1 MIPVRFDTAVVVY
14 LLAVL
19 AISVLAAIHNAIR
32 RRAMH
37 VEPKPTRIFSCAK
50 CAHPYLDDHEL
61 EHSNCPRC
69 GTVNEPQ
76 RI

>member
-50 CAHPYLDDHEL
+50 CAHPYLDDHDL
-61 EHSNCPRC
+61 EHSRCPRC
-69 GTVNEPQ
+69 GMVNEPQ

>member
-19 AISVLAAIHNAIR
+19 AVIVAIAIR
-32 RRAMH
+32 NIVRQRAMYAA
-37 VEPKPTRIFSCAK
+37 PKPTRIFSCAK
-50 CAHPYLDDHEL
+50 CAHPYLDDHDREQ
-61 EHSNCPRC
+61 SSCPRC